1 MKSKSFIS
9 LAVAAIVLGGII
21 SGVFVGG
28 MAVGEDRGKE
38 AATQDLRS
46 QFSEFAQSTEMENM
60 PTDGLGLMGRG
71 GTVGT
76 VTGIEEGIVTMETR
90 DGSSL
95 TVIVGDS
102 TSVQVTTEGSIENL
116 SPGDSIV
123 ASGDLNEDGS
133 MEANSI
139 QLMSSGIAG
148 QTPGQMPQQ

>member
-1 MKSKSFIS
+1 MQSKSFIS
-9 LAVAAIVLGGII
+9 LAVAAVVLGGII
-21 SGVFVGG
+21 GGVFVGG
-28 MAVGEDRGKE
+28 MAVGEDRGRE
-38 AATQDLRS
+38 ESTQDLRS

-60 PTDGLGLMGRG
+60 PTDGLGLLMGRG

-76 VTGIEEGIVTMETR
+76 VTGIEEGILTMETR

-102 TSVQVTTEGSIENL
+102 TSVQVTTEGSIEEL

-133 MEANSI
+133 MEADSI
-139 QLMSSGIAG
+139 QVMAG
-148 QTPGQMPQQ
+148 LVPGQVPQQ

>member
-1 MKSKSFIS
+1 
-9 LAVAAIVLGGII
+9 
-21 SGVFVGG
+21 
-28 MAVGEDRGKE
+28 
-38 AATQDLRS
+38 
-46 QFSEFAQSTEMENM
+46 MENM